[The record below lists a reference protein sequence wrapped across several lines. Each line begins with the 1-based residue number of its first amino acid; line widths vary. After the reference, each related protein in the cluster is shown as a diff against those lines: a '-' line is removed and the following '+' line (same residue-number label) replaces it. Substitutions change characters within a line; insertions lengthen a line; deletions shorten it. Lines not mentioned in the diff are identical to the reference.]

1 MPLGSDLPA
10 KIVAMKAKPTQVAMT
25 SEVAIVAER
34 GDAQKIYGAYLA
46 KLPSFQVERFAL
58 ASPPISVGVVP
69 SAKRAFVAQEHPEGR
84 ITFLDLDTRLARTLT
99 GFELASRVVDGSK
112 P

>member
-1 MPLGSDLPA
+1 MNAD
-10 KIVAMKAKPTQVAMT
+10 T
-25 SEVAIVAER
+25 AIVSER
-34 GDAQKIYGAYLA
+34 GDAQKVYGAYLA

-58 ASPPISVGVVP
+58 ASPPIAVGIVP
-69 SAKRAFVAQEHPEGR
+69 AAKRGFVAQQHPEGR
-84 ITFLDLDTRLARTLT
+84 ITFLDLDTGLARTLT